1 MYLYLKKKNPKTF
14 LVPCYDMDLIWHS
27 HQVCF
32 SFSIASPYYNGLQS
46 SGISFFENHLWSSSV
61 WSSFDPSEI
70 HPEPVQINSLLSL
83 SYFPTAKTL
92 SGEKPFSHVDPYIW
106 AFSQILPSQVPRP
119 TLGSRGTWLG
129 FIPSKPPFT
138 CFCFWCSGHTIQIK
152 RCYTDVVV
160 PLPKLLVDVLLHVSK
175 IPTFLRNTIW
185 IYIIRSL
192 TYEKYSTTCCLLP
205 RVVFNFSQS

>member
-27 HQVCF
+27 HQVYF
-32 SFSIASPYYNGLQS
+32 YFSIASPYYNGLQS

-106 AFSQILPSQVPRP
+106 AFSQILPSQVPLP
-119 TLGSRGTWLG
+119 TLGSRGTWLD
-129 FIPSKPPFT
+129 FT
-138 CFCFWCSGHTIQIK
+138 QYVIFFCKYSWCSIFWWWSSSIFTFHLSFPQFHS
-152 RCYTDVVV
+152 DVM
-160 PLPKLLVDVLLHVSK
+160 
-175 IPTFLRNTIW
+175 
-185 IYIIRSL
+185 
-192 TYEKYSTTCCLLP
+192 
-205 RVVFNFSQS
+205 

>member
-27 HQVCF
+27 HQVYF
-32 SFSIASPYYNGLQS
+32 YFSIASPYYNGLQS

-92 SGEKPFSHVDPYIW
+92 SGEKTFSHVDPYIW
-106 AFSQILPSQVPRP
+106 AFFRFYPIRHIFLQIQLMFY
-119 TLGSRGTWLG
+119 LLMM
-129 FIPSKPPFT
+129 I
-138 CFCFWCSGHTIQIK
+138 IK
-152 RCYTDVVV
+152 YFHLSFV
-160 PLPKLLVDVLLHVSK
+160 
-175 IPTFLRNTIW
+175 IPTI
-185 IYIIRSL
+185 S
-192 TYEKYSTTCCLLP
+192 
-205 RVVFNFSQS
+205 

>member
-27 HQVCF
+27 HQVYF
-32 SFSIASPYYNGLQS
+32 YFSIASPYYNGLQS

-92 SGEKPFSHVDPYIW
+92 PGEKALFACRPLHLVIFYPIRRIVL
-106 AFSQILPSQVPRP
+106 QIQLMFYLLMV
-119 TLGSRGTWLG
+119 
-129 FIPSKPPFT
+129 I
-138 CFCFWCSGHTIQIK
+138 IK
-152 RCYTDVVV
+152 YFHLSFV
-160 PLPKLLVDVLLHVSK
+160 
-175 IPTFLRNTIW
+175 IPTI
-185 IYIIRSL
+185 S
-192 TYEKYSTTCCLLP
+192 
-205 RVVFNFSQS
+205 

>member
-129 FIPSKPPFT
+129 LQWPLWWVSHGQQSPVGTPSSLEFLSKT
-138 CFCFWCSGHTIQIK
+138 CE
-152 RCYTDVVV
+152 
-160 PLPKLLVDVLLHVSK
+160 
-175 IPTFLRNTIW
+175 RNKSMLCIS
-185 IYIIRSL
+185 IL
-192 TYEKYSTTCCLLP
+192 
-205 RVVFNFSQS
+205 FAGG